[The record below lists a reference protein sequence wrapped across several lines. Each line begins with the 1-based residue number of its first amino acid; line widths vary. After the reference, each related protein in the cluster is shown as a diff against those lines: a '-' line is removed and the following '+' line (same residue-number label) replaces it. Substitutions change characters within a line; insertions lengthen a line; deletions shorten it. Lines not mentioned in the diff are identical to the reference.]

1 MSGMSATPPIDPSH
15 GLPTR
20 ITNDEGSLSLEAD
33 LADLVA
39 DALPGATPETRAALV
54 RTARVRSVDPEG
66 LIWRQGETT
75 QLTQIIR
82 GYGAFRR
89 TTVDGGQH
97 IVGLCQRG
105 ALFGFSSIASVETP
119 VDLVALTKVDAV
131 LWPGRDIRPL
141 AASDPGFAL
150 NVIDTMARF
159 LLQTN
164 ERMDGI
170 LYQDTRRRVL
180 RVLASYGDLFFGQP
194 SVLSRAHLP
203 SLVGTTREMTGRVI
217 RELEREGLVAR
228 VGRRGLVVLS
238 AEGLQRALPRSAA
251 SRD

>member
-1 MSGMSATPPIDPSH
+1 MTSTPPIDPTYGRPPRHAS
-15 GLPTR
+15 
-20 ITNDEGSLSLEAD
+20 DEGQPPDKAEI
-33 LADLVA
+33 ADLVGR
-39 DALPGATPETRAALV
+39 ALPGAMPETREELV
-54 RTARVRSVDPEG
+54 RTAHVRSVEPND
-66 LIWRQGETT
+66 LVWRQGETT

-97 IVGLCQRG
+97 IVSLCQRG

-119 VDLVALTKVDAV
+119 VDLIALTRVEAV
-131 LWPGRDIRPL
+131 MWPGADIRPL
-141 AASDPGFAL
+141 AAGDPGLAL
-150 NVIDTMARF
+150 DVIDRMAQF
-159 LLQTN
+159 LLEAN
-164 ERMDGI
+164 ERVDGI

-180 RVLASYGDLFFGQP
+180 RVLTNYGHLFIGQP
-194 SVLSRAHLP
+194 AVLSRAHLP

-238 AEGLQRALPRSAA
+238 AEGLQRALAPTTSA
-251 SRD
+251 RD